1 MKTTVRSNASIT
13 VLLLASML
21 MTSMPARAGIVGTE
35 QMVMQQSRIESLN
48 RIESVLAH
56 EEVSA
61 QLLAWGVTP
70 DSVAQRIAA
79 LSDVELQEL
88 AASMET
94 DPAGGVLAVIG
105 VVFVVLI
112 ILELVGVTNVFRRR

>member
-61 QLLAWGVTP
+61 QLLAWGVAP

-79 LSDVELQEL
+79 LTDMELQEL

-112 ILELVGVTNVFRRR
+112 ILELVGVANVFRRR